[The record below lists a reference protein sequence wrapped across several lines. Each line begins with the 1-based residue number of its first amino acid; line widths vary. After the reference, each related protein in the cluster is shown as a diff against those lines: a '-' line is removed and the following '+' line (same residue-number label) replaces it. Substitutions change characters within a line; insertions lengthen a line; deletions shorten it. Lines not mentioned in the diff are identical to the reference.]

1 MTIASDFPHVALN
14 EPKAA
19 PVESGLA
26 KSGYSHFRIVPAR
39 YPLRTVGTVFSVL
52 VIAAVLHSVFGN
64 PRWGWD
70 VFAEWFFAEPV
81 LVGLG
86 RTLLLTALGALFGF
100 VLGTLLALA
109 RVSRSPLLVAVSWTY
124 IWIFRSIPLIVLLLI
139 LNNLGYLYET
149 VTIGVPYTGINF
161 ISWNTTQ
168 LMTPFAAAILG
179 LTLNQAAFAS
189 EIVRGGILS
198 VDQGQLEA
206 AAALGLPRRR
216 QASRIILPQAMR
228 SILPTA
234 FNDIIGLAKGT
245 SQVYILALPEL
256 FYTIQIIYRRN
267 LEVIPLLMVA
277 TVWYLVILTALSIV
291 QHHIERHFSRG
302 ALRNPPPSLFATI
315 FRTFLP
321 RKSTPGAVE
330 TVTAKSE
337 RKAPARAASFQL
349 GNRGGSVNIHGV
361 SKSFGSLKVLDDISL
376 SIPAGS
382 VTTILGQS
390 GSGKSTLLRSINHLE
405 RVDDGFIAIDGELV
419 GYRQKGDTLY
429 ELKERE
435 ILKRRAEVGMVFQSF
450 NLFPHLT
457 ALENIIEAPVAVR
470 GISKEQAEVEARDLL
485 ARVGLADK
493 AAAYPRQL
501 SGGQQQRVAIARALA
516 LRPKV
521 LLFDEPTSAL
531 DPELVNEVLDV
542 IKELSRSGVT
552 LIIVTHE
559 IGFAREV
566 SDRVVFMEQGRIL
579 ETGTP
584 DKVFNSPDHP
594 RTAEFLAKV
603 L

>member
-1 MTIASDFPHVALN
+1 MTIASDFPHLAVSDKKS
-14 EPKAA
+14 EPIT
-19 PVESGLA
+19 G
-26 KSGYSHFRIVPAR
+26 GYSHFRIVPAR

-52 VIAAVLHSVFGN
+52 IIAAVVHSVFGN

-161 ISWNTTQ
+161 FSWNTTQ
-168 LMTPFAAAILG
+168 LMTPFAAAVLG

-216 QASRIILPQAMR
+216 QASRIVLPQAMR

-302 ALRNPPPSLFATI
+302 ALRNPQPSLFATLY
-315 FRTFLP
+315 RTFLP
-321 RKSTPGAVE
+321 RKPLPEAVE
-330 TVTAKSE
+330 TPAPPIE
-337 RKAPARAASFQL
+337 RPAAARTGSFQL

-361 SKSFGSLKVLDDISL
+361 SKSFGTLKVLDDVTL

-429 ELKERE
+429 ELKERD
-435 ILKRRAEVGMVFQSF
+435 ILKRRVEVGMVFQSF

-457 ALENIIEAPVAVR
+457 ALENIIEAPIAVR
-470 GISKEQAEVEARDLL
+470 GISKEQAEAEARDLL
-485 ARVGLADK
+485 ARVGLAEK
-493 AAAYPRQL
+493 AGAYPRQL

-584 DKVFNSPDHP
+584 EKVFNKPDHP

>member
-1 MTIASDFPHVALN
+1 MTIASDFPHLAVGDKKS
-14 EPKAA
+14 EPIT
-19 PVESGLA
+19 G
-26 KSGYSHFRIVPAR
+26 GYSHFRIVPAR

-52 VIAAVLHSVFGN
+52 IIAAVVHSVFGN

-81 LVGLG
+81 VVGLG

-161 ISWNTTQ
+161 FSWNTTQ
-168 LMTPFAAAILG
+168 LMTPFAAAVLG

-216 QASRIILPQAMR
+216 QASRIVLPQAMR

-302 ALRNPPPSLFATI
+302 ALRNPPPSLFATLY
-315 FRTFLP
+315 RTFLP
-321 RKSTPGAVE
+321 RKPLPEAVE
-330 TVTAKSE
+330 TPAPPIE
-337 RKAPARAASFQL
+337 RPAAARTGSFQL

-361 SKSFGSLKVLDDISL
+361 SKSFGTLKVLDDVTL

-429 ELKERE
+429 ELKEKD

-470 GISKEQAEVEARDLL
+470 GISKEQAEAEARDLL
-485 ARVGLADK
+485 ARVGLAEK
-493 AAAYPRQL
+493 AGAYPRQL

-584 DKVFNSPDHP
+584 EKVFNKPDHP

>member
-1 MTIASDFPHVALN
+1 MTIASDFPHLAVGDKKS
-14 EPKAA
+14 EPIT
-19 PVESGLA
+19 G
-26 KSGYSHFRIVPAR
+26 GYSHFRIVPAR

-52 VIAAVLHSVFGN
+52 IIAAVVHSVFGN

-149 VTIGVPYTGINF
+149 VTIGVPYTDINF
-161 ISWNTTQ
+161 FSWNTTQ
-168 LMTPFAAAILG
+168 LMTPFAAAVLG

-216 QASRIILPQAMR
+216 QASRIVLPQAMR

-302 ALRNPPPSLFATI
+302 ALRNPPPSLFATLY
-315 FRTFLP
+315 RTFLP
-321 RKSTPGAVE
+321 HKPLPEAVE
-330 TVTAKSE
+330 TPAPPIE
-337 RKAPARAASFQL
+337 RPAAARTGSFQL

-361 SKSFGSLKVLDDISL
+361 SKSFGTLKVLDDVTL

-429 ELKERE
+429 ELKERD
-435 ILKRRAEVGMVFQSF
+435 ILKRRVEVGMVFQSF

-457 ALENIIEAPVAVR
+457 ALENIIEAPIAVR
-470 GISKEQAEVEARDLL
+470 SISKEQAEAEARDLL
-485 ARVGLADK
+485 ARVGLAEK
-493 AAAYPRQL
+493 AGAYPRQL

-584 DKVFNSPDHP
+584 EKVFNKPDHP

>member
-1 MTIASDFPHVALN
+1 MTIASDFPHLAVGDKKS
-14 EPKAA
+14 EPIT
-19 PVESGLA
+19 G
-26 KSGYSHFRIVPAR
+26 GYSHFRIVPAR

-52 VIAAVLHSVFGN
+52 IIAAVVHSVFGN

-161 ISWNTTQ
+161 FSWNTTQ
-168 LMTPFAAAILG
+168 LMTPFAAAVLG

-216 QASRIILPQAMR
+216 QASRIVLPQAMR

-302 ALRNPPPSLFATI
+302 ALRNPPPSLFATLY
-315 FRTFLP
+315 RTFLP
-321 RKSTPGAVE
+321 RRPLPEAVE
-330 TVTAKSE
+330 TPAPPIE
-337 RKAPARAASFQL
+337 RPAAARTGSFQL

-361 SKSFGSLKVLDDISL
+361 SKSFGTLKVLDDVTL

-429 ELKERE
+429 ELKERD
-435 ILKRRAEVGMVFQSF
+435 ILKRRVEVGMVFQSF

-457 ALENIIEAPVAVR
+457 ALENIIEAPIAVR
-470 GISKEQAEVEARDLL
+470 GISKEQAEAEARDLL
-485 ARVGLADK
+485 ARVGLAEK
-493 AAAYPRQL
+493 AGAYPRQL

-584 DKVFNSPDHP
+584 EKVFNKPDHP